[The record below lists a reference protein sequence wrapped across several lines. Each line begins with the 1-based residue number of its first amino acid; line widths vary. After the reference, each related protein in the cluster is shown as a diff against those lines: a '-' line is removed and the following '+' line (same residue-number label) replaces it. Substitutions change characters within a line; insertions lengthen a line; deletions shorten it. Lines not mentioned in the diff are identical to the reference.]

1 MKKNIYI
8 TIAVLIAALIGST
21 IYLYN
26 RNQFLKKDRDK
37 YQGNTNVL
45 LDSVKT
51 YKTKDSLNAATIG
64 GLRLKQSEF
73 EKYRAADAELI
84 KSLQTK
90 NRDLEHVTTT
100 QLRTIN
106 YLRGNVKDSIVY
118 IPIEKPGEPGKIEY
132 KTDTLRCVDI
142 VEPWFELHGCSNKAG
157 EFTGT
162 HINRDSLLIAVT
174 VKRKRFLGFLWKT
187 KKIKDRKIDVVSKN
201 PATEIKGVEYIEIEK

>member
-1 MKKNIYI
+1 MKKYIYI

-26 RNQFLKKDRDK
+26 RNQFLINDRDK

-118 IPIEKPGEPGKIEY
+118 IPIEKPGEPGAIEY
-132 KTDTLRCVDI
+132 RTDTLRCIKYFDKW
-142 VEPWFELHGCSNKAG
+142 VEFDGCIKDK
-157 EFTGT
+157 EFTGKIIT
-162 HINRDSLLIAVT
+162 KDSLLIAET
-174 VKRKRFLGFLWKT
+174 VKYKRFLGFLWKT
-187 KKIKDRKIDVVSKN
+187 KKVKNRKVDIVSKN
-201 PATEIKGVEYIEIEK
+201 PNTKIIGFEFIKIEN

>member
-1 MKKNIYI
+1 MKKYIYI

-26 RNQFLKKDRDK
+26 RNQFLKNDRDK

-90 NRDLEHVTTT
+90 NRDLENVTTT

-118 IPIEKPGEPGKIEY
+118 IPIEKPGEPGAIEY
-132 KTDTLRCVDI
+132 RTDTLRCINI
-142 VEPWFELHGCSNKAG
+142 VEPWFEIKGCSDKNG
-157 EFTGT
+157 IFTGT

-187 KKIKDRKIDVVSKN
+187 KKIKDRKVDVVSKN
-201 PATEIKGVEYIEIEK
+201 PNTEIKGVEYTEIEK